1 MPTCEDV
8 SYDGIG
14 IAMVTLLDSTVIV
27 TTRQSV
33 SAQIASDAAIAFVS
47 REDATGAG
55 QLWKPAVPDDRI
67 MV

>member
-1 MPTCEDV
+1 VSIFEGV
-8 SYDGIG
+8 SYDRIG
-14 IAMVTLLDSTVIV
+14 IAMVTLLESTVIA

-33 SAQIASDAAIAFVS
+33 NAPIASDAAIAFVS
-47 REDATGAG
+47 RADATGAG

>member
-1 MPTCEDV
+1 M
-8 SYDGIG
+8 SYDRIG
-14 IAMVTLLDSTVIV
+14 IAMVTLLDSSVIM

-33 SAQIASDAAIAFVS
+33 NAPIASDAAIAFVS

-55 QLWKPAVPDDRI
+55 RLWKPAVPDDRI